1 MSENHVQPMPS
12 ILRESS
18 RGTESIAIRDELFA
32 RRQIEV
38 TGIVDS
44 QMTYSLCQQLR
55 YLQQDDPLS
64 EITIFFNSP
73 GGSVVD
79 GMAIYD
85 VMQAISC
92 PIRTVCLGEAAS
104 MAALL
109 FISGDT
115 REMLPHATVMI
126 HDPLISGGVGGTA
139 LSLKAISD
147 NLMRT
152 RDIAAE
158 IIAHHTGHSIEE
170 VLAKTAADTYFEAP
184 EAVAWGLA
192 DRVVEHL

>member
-1 MSENHVQPMPS
+1 MPMDASYPNPR
-12 ILRESS
+12 IVRESS
-18 RGTESIAIRDELFA
+18 RGFELIPIQDELLA
-32 RRQIEV
+32 HRQIEV
-38 TGIVDS
+38 VGVVDS
-44 QMTYSLCQQLR
+44 AMTYSLCQQLR

-64 EITIFFNSP
+64 EITVFFNSP

-92 PIRTVCLGEAAS
+92 PIRTVCLGQAAS

-126 HDPLISGGVGGTA
+126 HDPLIAGGVGGSA
-139 LSLKAISD
+139 LTIKAIAD

-152 RDIAAE
+152 RDIASQ
-158 IIAHHTGHSIEE
+158 IIARHTGHSIEE
-170 VLAKTAADTYFEAP
+170 VQAVTATDTYFEAA

-192 DRVVEHL
+192 DRVIEHL